1 MHAARLR
8 NKRIFYV
15 EDDVKN
21 RAIIQMIL
29 EREGATVAFER
40 WGRSETVEKIKE
52 FMPVDLI
59 LLDLMLPRGVTG
71 YDVYDHIREIKDLE
85 KIPVVA
91 VSASDPSVEIPR
103 TRKKGFSGF
112 ISKPVSMHTFP
123 EYIEQVLQGET
134 IWE

>member
-29 EREGATVAFER
+29 EREGAIVAFER

-71 YDVYDHIREIKDLE
+71 YDVYDNIREIKDLE

-91 VSASDPSVEIPR
+91 VSASDPAVEIPR
-103 TRKKGFSGF
+103 SRKK
-112 ISKPVSMHTFP
+112 
-123 EYIEQVLQGET
+123 
-134 IWE
+134 